1 METMTAVEALQKIE
15 ECAESACQDVRDIKR
30 MAIGA
35 VVRQGDIYIHRV
47 ADNHAHGKSAKH
59 NQLAEG
65 STMNSR
71 HMAESPA
78 KVFDGTT
85 APKDC
90 TTILL
95 GPCVVSDKPFTV
107 SHPEHAHIN
116 LPAGIYQVTHQMDAR
131 TLGRVRD

>member
-1 METMTAVEALQKIE
+1 METMTAIEAMRTIE
-15 ECAESACQDVRDIKR
+15 KQAESASQDVRDIKD

-47 ADNHAHGKSAKH
+47 PSSHPHGPEVKSR
-59 NQLAEG
+59 QLAEG

-78 KVFDGTT
+78 KVYEGTT

-90 TTILL
+90 NTVLL
-95 GPCVVSDKPFTV
+95 GPCVESDKPFTV

-116 LPAGIYQVTHQMDAR
+116 LPAGIYQITHQMDAR
-131 TLGRVRD
+131 TLQRVRD